1 MKDFHYRNQF
11 LFLYFD
17 MTSSDN
23 CFVLQGQVRVPEG
36 VSECQVWSKAVDSS
50 YNVQEKI
57 HVFNWHSHVQN
68 LEIPVHLN
76 FKLGIQRIS
85 GAKYAATVGLHFLFC

>member
-1 MKDFHYRNQF
+1 
-11 LFLYFD
+11 

-23 CFVLQGQVRVPEG
+23 FFVLQGQVRVPEG

-68 LEIPVHLN
+68 LEINVNLN

>member
-1 MKDFHYRNQF
+1 MKQDNHFSKISSYC
-11 LFLYFD
+11 FD

-68 LEIPVHLN
+68 IEIPV
-76 FKLGIQRIS
+76 FVII
-85 GAKYAATVGLHFLFC
+85 